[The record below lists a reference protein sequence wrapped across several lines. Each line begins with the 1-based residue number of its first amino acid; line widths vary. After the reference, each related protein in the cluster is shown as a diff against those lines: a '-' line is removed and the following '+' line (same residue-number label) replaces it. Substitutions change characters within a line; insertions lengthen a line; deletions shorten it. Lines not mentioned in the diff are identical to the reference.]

1 MSKDIP
7 KAPLI
12 YRTYSSLR
20 SLLSPK
26 FNVYYFMIESLVFA
40 LGVSS
45 LLFIQFNLNPI
56 VLVTF
61 IVSILI
67 LGSYFYVSS
76 QPDKKNDSVH
86 VMNISIP
93 VYFILSSA
101 GVGGLYAVSYY
112 LDTITNLSYGV
123 MVLIALYSVV
133 QMNRSRKFLGSRDY
147 YTDEYSEANA
157 KWKRA
162 SVALEQ
168 ALDNND
174 KKNERKAYFWAKE
187 AESMYESLVEEEERI
202 MPRQAAGAFSA
213 ASGFVA
219 ASVFTEGNHSY
230 SLWKAAEKSIGRA
243 QEHLKQRVC
252 DNCGR
257 KESVKKCKGVM
268 SDEGRVIFCQR
279 CYQRKKSAAS
289 EKASKKSSGNRTGS
303 KTSSSSSSSSSNRS
317 NSRSTRSSSTRSRS
331 GSSSNT
337 SSTSSK
343 GSTSGSD
350 TGTSDNSR
358 DQTRVHRDSRSSV
371 SRSKALE
378 ILDLDEAN
386 STSEV
391 HEAFRSQVKDAHPD
405 MGGSEEEFKRVKE
418 AREVLLDQL

>member
-26 FNVYYFMIESLVFA
+26 FNVYYFLIESLVFA
-40 LGVSS
+40 FGVSS
-45 LLFIQFNLNPI
+45 LLFIQFNLDPI
-56 VLVTF
+56 ILAAFVL
-61 IVSILI
+61 SILI
-67 LGSYFYVSS
+67 LGSYFYASS
-76 QPDKKNDSVH
+76 QPEKKEDPVH

-93 VYFILSSA
+93 VYFVLSSV
-101 GVGGLYAVSYY
+101 GVGGFYAVSYY
-112 LDTITNLSYGV
+112 LGSITNLSYGV
-123 MVLIALYSVV
+123 MVLIAVYSVV
-133 QMNRSRKFLGSRDY
+133 QMNRSRKFLGNRDY

-168 ALDNND
+168 ALHNND
-174 KKNERKAYFWAKE
+174 KKNERKAYFWAKK

-257 KESVKKCKGVM
+257 KESIKKCKGVM

-289 EKASKKSSGNRTGS
+289 EKASKNSSRNRTNR
-303 KTSSSSSSSSSNRS
+303 KTRSSSSSSSRTQD
-317 NSRSTRSSSTRSRS
+317 NSRSTRNSSR
-331 GSSSNT
+331 SSSND
-337 SSTSSK
+337 SSK
-343 GSTSGSD
+343 DNKRSTSGSNA
-350 TGTSDNSR
+350 GTSDNSK

-371 SRSKALE
+371 SRSEALK
-378 ILDLDEAN
+378 ILGLDEAN

-391 HEAFRSQVKDAHPD
+391 HGAFRSQVKDAHPD